1 MESTV
6 IVNTFN
12 LQVYKCFT
20 EFSPDVTEYD
30 SGNMLILPSC
40 VSNPWSEAEFAFGQ
54 SEVELEQILAWAQRP
69 EYNFSL
75 TLRQSNAVGAQF
87 FKSSIF

>member
-54 SEVELEQILAWAQRP
+54 SEVELARILAWVQMP

-75 TLRQSNAVGAQF
+75 T
-87 FKSSIF
+87 